1 MRNYLICGHSMKR
14 GQSTVSTALRVASSD
29 ADSGARSSHNL
40 QALIEGSFV
49 DFKPLH
55 TSTHLDSFAAVVLIR
70 PVAEF
75 NVLEMMHPKTQR
87 SRSGALAIE
96 VVASVA
102 YVCVST
108 ILDFRKRAS
117 VRIPKRMLLS
127 LANLIPAVTSEGPS
141 TLIE

>member
-1 MRNYLICGHSMKR
+1 
-14 GQSTVSTALRVASSD
+14 VSTALRVASSH
-29 ADSGARSSHNL
+29 ADSGARSSHDL
-40 QALIEGSFV
+40 QALIEGGLV
-49 DFKPLH
+49 DFEALH
-55 TSTHLDSFAAVVLIR
+55 TGTHLDSFAAVVLIR

-87 SRSGALAIE
+87 TRSGAFAIE

-108 ILDFRKRAS
+108 ILDVRKRAS
-117 VRIPKRMLLS
+117 VRITKRMLLS